1 MTHIDINEAS
11 THFLELIE
19 QVIKGEEI
27 IIDKNGQPVARL
39 SSLGVANRPRQFGSA
54 KGLVHVANDFD
65 EPLPDFADYS

>member
-27 IIDKNGQPVARL
+27 IIDKNG
-39 SSLGVANRPRQFGSA
+39 
-54 KGLVHVANDFD
+54 
-65 EPLPDFADYS
+65 